1 MKGRLYPEYGVN
13 GIPRGDDVSIVVAGW
28 LWLRFYSPTLGDFDY
43 IREVEVL
50 KRLVGNIGFLELLLL
65 ALIVLGVESY
75 SGRGLATDIRFT
87 PEEEQVLDKMAVIN
101 QAFEIVSKKIRPAV
115 VNIQAESSGVVGHS
129 QGSGVII
136 DERGYILT
144 NAHVI
149 AGADSVIVR
158 LFDGR
163 EFTAEIIGENPESDI
178 AVIRIQAPNLT
189 IAKMGDS
196 ESSKVGHWVLAIG
209 NPFGLESTVTAGII
223 SAKGRTSV
231 GSLSIADFIQI
242 DAPINPG
249 NSGGPLVNLRGEVI
263 GINSVTNK
271 NSEGLNFSIPIN
283 LARSI
288 MQGIISHKNVA
299 TSYLGAAL
307 RAVDNDI
314 ADAFGLNAAKGAL
327 VTKVYKQTPASK
339 AGLRSGDII
348 VRYGTRYINDDQEL
362 RTLVATTDP
371 DETRDIEFYRKG
383 KLEKVRITIESL
395 PEEIK
400 VANRSFKLLENLGV
414 VQIAALTPKIAE
426 QLGYDANTKGV
437 VVGEVRPDSP
447 AQGFLS
453 VGSLIY
459 KIDGVE
465 VSSPDELLSEL
476 GKISG
481 DACYDISWRF
491 REYYGTK
498 RIVCK

>member
-1 MKGRLYPEYGVN
+1 MRDKGFRRLKWLGLGLVSVLFSVICSTTAS
-13 GIPRGDDVSIVVAGW
+13 GI
-28 LWLRFYSPTLGDFDY
+28 
-43 IREVEVL
+43 EV
-50 KRLVGNIGFLELLLL
+50 
-65 ALIVLGVESY
+65 
-75 SGRGLATDIRFT
+75 DFT
-87 PEEEQVLDKMAVIN
+87 PEEEEILQQVSVLNK
-101 QAFEIVSKKIRPAV
+101 AFEIVANKLRPAV

-149 AGADSVIVR
+149 AGADTVIVR

-163 EFTAEIIGENPESDI
+163 EIKAEVTGENPESDI
-178 AVIRIQAPNLT
+178 AVIRIQAPNLV

-231 GSLSIADFIQI
+231 GSVSIADFIQI

-263 GINSVTNK
+263 GINSVTNN

-283 LARSI
+283 LARTI

-307 RAVDNDI
+307 RPVDNDI
-314 ADAFGLNAAKGAL
+314 ADAFGLSSAKGAL
-327 VTKVYKQTPASK
+327 VTKVFKRTPASK
-339 AGLRSGDII
+339 AGLQSGDII
-348 VRYGTRYINDDQEL
+348 VKYGTRSINDDQEL
-362 RTLVATTDP
+362 RTLVATTNP
-371 DETRDIEFYRKG
+371 DEMRDIEYYRKG
-383 KLEKVRITIESL
+383 KLEKVRLIIESL

-400 VANRSFKLLENLGV
+400 VGNRSIELLENLGI
-414 VQIAALTPKIAE
+414 VQIAAITPQIASE
-426 QLGYDANTKGV
+426 LGYDADTKGV
-437 VVGEVRPDSP
+437 IIGAVRPDSP
-447 AQGFLS
+447 AQEFLS
-453 VGSLIY
+453 AGSIIY

-465 VSSPDELLSEL
+465 VSTPEQLLQQL
-476 GKISG
+476 GKVG
-481 DACYDISWRF
+481 QDGCYDISWRF

>member
-1 MKGRLYPEYGVN
+1 MRDK
-13 GIPRGDDVSIVVAGW
+13 VSVKIA
-28 LWLRFYSPTLGDFDY
+28 
-43 IREVEVL
+43 I
-50 KRLVGNIGFLELLLL
+50 KKLVLL
-65 ALIVLGVESY
+65 AAVVLLVKGYYGMSF
-75 SGRGLATDIRFT
+75 SGEISFT
-87 PEEEQVLDKMAVIN
+87 PEEELILDQANVIN
-101 QAFEIVSKKIRPAV
+101 KAFGIVAEKLRPTV

-136 DERGYILT
+136 DARGYILT
-144 NAHVI
+144 NSHVI
-149 AGADSVIVR
+149 AGADTVIVR

-163 EFTAEIIGENPESDI
+163 EFTAEITGSNPESDI
-178 AVIRIQAPNLT
+178 AVLRIQAPNLS

-196 ESSKVGHWVLAIG
+196 DSSKVGNWVLAIG
-209 NPFGLESTVTAGII
+209 NPYGLESTVTAGII
-223 SAKGRTSV
+223 SAKGRTRV

-249 NSGGPLVNLRGEVI
+249 NSGGPLVNLRGEII

-283 LARSI
+283 LARTI

-307 RAVDNDI
+307 RPVDNDI
-314 ADAFGLNAAKGAL
+314 AEAFGLDTAKGAL

-348 VRYGTRYINDDQEL
+348 VKYGSRTINDDQEL
-362 RTLVATTDP
+362 RTLVATTNA

-383 KLEKVRITIESL
+383 KLRKVPITIESL
-395 PEEIK
+395 PEEIV
-400 VANRSFKLLENLGV
+400 VANRSIKLLENLGV
-414 VQIAALTPKIAE
+414 VQIAALTPQIAA
-426 QLGYDANTKGV
+426 QLGYEADTKGV
-437 VVGEVRPDSP
+437 VVGEVKADSP

-453 VGSLIY
+453 AGSLIY

-465 VSSPDELLSEL
+465 VSTPDELLNEL
-476 GKISG
+476 GKVSK

>member
-1 MKGRLYPEYGVN
+1 MFKRMVGR
-13 GIPRGDDVSIVVAGW
+13 
-28 LWLRFYSPTLGDFDY
+28 
-43 IREVEVL
+43 
-50 KRLVGNIGFLELLLL
+50 VGYLELLLL
-65 ALIVLGVESY
+65 LLLVVGLESY
-75 SGRGLATDIRFT
+75 SGTGLTDDIKFT
-87 PEEEQVLDKMAVIN
+87 PEEEQILDKMAVIN

-136 DERGYILT
+136 DEQGYILT

-163 EFTAEIIGENPESDI
+163 EFTAEIIGENSESDI

-249 NSGGPLVNLRGEVI
+249 NSGGPLINLRGEVI

-339 AGLRSGDII
+339 AGLQSGDII

-371 DETRDIEFYRKG
+371 NDTRNIEF
-383 KLEKVRITIESL
+383 L
-395 PEEIK
+395 P
-400 VANRSFKLLENLGV
+400 
-414 VQIAALTPKIAE
+414 
-426 QLGYDANTKGV
+426 
-437 VVGEVRPDSP
+437 
-447 AQGFLS
+447 
-453 VGSLIY
+453 
-459 KIDGVE
+459 
-465 VSSPDELLSEL
+465 
-476 GKISG
+476 
-481 DACYDISWRF
+481 
-491 REYYGTK
+491 
-498 RIVCK
+498 